1 MQLIRELNELRKEE
15 QKLKISVRKVQ
26 DNSASIYPH
35 KGSHGGK
42 SSSESFLNKRTRVQS
57 AVNNRGREIAQVR
70 KEKEEMDQHVRVLD
84 IEFAE
89 IKARNLQLREEVEWK
104 RQ

>member
-1 MQLIRELNELRKEE
+1 M
-15 QKLKISVRKVQ
+15 
-26 DNSASIYPH
+26 
-35 KGSHGGK
+35 
-42 SSSESFLNKRTRVQS
+42 QS